1 MSRSIGS
8 LKKASQILNLF
19 LTGERALG
27 ISEFSRKLAMPK
39 ATVQSLVRTLEEIGY
54 LEKDPDTSRY
64 LLGPLLYQLGM
75 KYAAGMD
82 LTAVSRIWMEKLCTR
97 FGGAVQMGILVGDR
111 VVLVLRIEPEQRFM
125 SFPVTGTV
133 IPFNTSSIGKILFA
147 YMDPAQRD
155 RCLETNSLQVLTERS
170 ISDAGDFL
178 AHLELVRRQGI
189 AFDCQESVAG
199 LSCVGAP
206 IFNNR
211 GQVIAA
217 FSLSGRHDMVESQK
231 ESIVQE
237 IRSMSLQISRLMG
250 YNEGTRP

>member
-19 LTGERALG
+19 LSGERALG

-54 LEKDPDTSRY
+54 LEKDPETSRY
-64 LLGPLLYQLGM
+64 LLGPMLYQLGM

-82 LTAVSRIWMEKLCTR
+82 LAAVSRIWMEKLSSR
-97 FGGAVQMGILVGDR
+97 FGGAVQMGILVGER

-125 SFPVTGTV
+125 SFPVAGTV
-133 IPFNTSSIGKILFA
+133 IPFNTSSIGKTLFA

-155 RCLETNSLQVLTERS
+155 RCLETVPLQALTDRS
-170 ISDAGDFL
+170 ICDAGDFRE
-178 AHLELVRRQGI
+178 HLERVRRDGI
-189 AFDCQESVAG
+189 AFDCQESVEG

-206 IFNNR
+206 IFNGR

-217 FSLSGRHDMVESQK
+217 FSISGRHDAIESQK
-231 ESIVQE
+231 EAIVRE
-237 IRSMSLQISRLMG
+237 IRSMSQQISRLMG
-250 YNEGTRP
+250 YNGGHRP